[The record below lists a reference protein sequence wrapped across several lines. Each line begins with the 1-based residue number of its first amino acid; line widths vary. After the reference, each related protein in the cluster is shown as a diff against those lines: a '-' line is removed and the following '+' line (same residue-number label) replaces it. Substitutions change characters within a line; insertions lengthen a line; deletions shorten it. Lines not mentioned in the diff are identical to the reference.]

1 MAFVHGKG
9 TKVHIDST
17 DFSQYFNNVD
27 VTKTADVAETTNFG
41 SSGNKEYI
49 AGEDDGTFSLT
60 GFFDAT
66 ADATIQ
72 PLLSGGTDFDLVVGI
87 DGLDTGDRTQFG
99 VANITNYGVSSPTG
113 DVVATSIDAQADNGV
128 TVGLVLNAG
137 AYTTTGVQG
146 TANDNS
152 ASSTGG
158 GGAFLIVT
166 SVSGTSPT
174 GDVKIQ
180 HSADNVTYADLITF
194 TQATGAT
201 SEIKKVAEGTT
212 INRYVRVH
220 ATIGGSS
227 TPTINAI
234 VGFGRNN

>member
-9 TKVHIDST
+9 TKVHVNAV
-17 DFSQYFNNVD
+17 DFSEYFNNVD
-27 VTKTADVAETTNFG
+27 VTKTSDVAETTNFG
-41 SSGNKEYI
+41 SSGVKTFI

-60 GFFDAT
+60 GLFDAT
-66 ADATIQ
+66 ADATLQ
-72 PLLSGGTDFDLVVGI
+72 PLLGGSDFNLIVGI
-87 DGLDTGDRTQFG
+87 DGLETGDRTQFG
-99 VANITNYGVSSPTG
+99 SANITNYGVSSPVG

-128 TVGLVLNAG
+128 TIGLVLNAG
-137 AYTTTGVQG
+137 AYTATGVQG
-146 TANDNS
+146 SANDNS

-174 GDVKIQ
+174 VDVKIQ